1 MTEGSR
7 VERAGEDCRE
17 ENAAGRRWLCV
28 RLREGSCVK
37 EDKSMRRGKLRE
49 GGQIHETREAQW
61 RSKLWRRTDDGSTVE
76 EAKQWRRTDDGSN
89 SGGGDSGGG
98 QIGLIIFWIMNINYN
113 NVF

>member
-1 MTEGSR
+1 MCE
-7 VERAGEDCRE
+7 VE
-17 ENAAGRRWLCV
+17 
-28 RLREGSCVK
+28 
-37 EDKSMRRGKLRE
+37 RGKLRE

-61 RSKLWRRTDDGSTVE
+61 RSKLWRRTDDGSH
-76 EAKQWRRTDDGSN
+76 

>member
-61 RSKLWRRTDDGSTVE
+61 RSKLWRRTDDGSH
-76 EAKQWRRTDDGSN
+76 
-89 SGGGDSGGG
+89 SGGG